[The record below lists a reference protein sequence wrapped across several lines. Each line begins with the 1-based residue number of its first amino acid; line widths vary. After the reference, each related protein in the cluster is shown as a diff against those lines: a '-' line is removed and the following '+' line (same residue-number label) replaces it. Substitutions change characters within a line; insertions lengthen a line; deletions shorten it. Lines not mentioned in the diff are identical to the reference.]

1 MISPSPKTKLKIFIF
16 FPKGSWR
23 KEGLECDPAVDSQC
37 FFVADVN
44 QNNEATCSLG
54 YMGFLPN
61 VNRYCT
67 LNQQWGVNQA
77 LPPTKHNV
85 LCQAQG
91 AQEVI
96 QAHQDLKSFE
106 LTPKQNFNA
115 NVTMRVVREPVTKY
129 VLVLESSSSM
139 IKQDLWKWISKAA
152 QKFIRNDLP
161 DKTQMAIVTFSNESV
176 IQHSLASLT
185 DEEARARIADSI
197 PDKYKVQRSPDQ
209 RCVICGIQTA
219 MRQVLS
225 GEEAGAHVILV
236 TRGDN
241 DTLSL
246 TDENLILEFARYYQV
261 KFSSILVPTTK
272 SLSFYDS
279 LSKLSNGR
287 SFVFQAPK
295 RIQDDVGA
303 GLYHNVIEA
312 FYSLRRLDTD
322 LASNVPVN
330 VHSNI
335 VTREVPNLKSSG
347 SFSIDSTLGQD
358 TKFGII
364 VDDPDDHNI
373 RSVTFTDNG
382 GQMYGPYSSLSN
394 EYNVINMKTINFPK
408 DTPVPPFDDP
418 AHLGLQWKYE
428 VKWYDEGDRKLEN
441 VIVVESKPR
450 NLGSFGLI
458 ELDMWTT
465 SESTSDIITSDAPMK
480 LFVQVTRGSSPVL
493 AAKVLVSVN
502 VQLQN
507 GTELEL
513 EKIPLLDN
521 GNGNPDLQSGDG
533 VYSRYLTDYPGVG
546 RYIFKAY
553 VDDNEAKAYTIQGGR
568 NGRAMP
574 AKPDNP
580 GQNPVCCGSE
590 ITVPVDLRRPTGS
603 FKRTLNSGPVLHL
616 IEIPDA
622 NSDRMPPSRISDLRL
637 MPDDT
642 GRKLVAKWT
651 APGDDYDAGQ
661 VSKYAFVFSEDI
673 MDLLDSSRQPPILHE
688 VSRQDSAG
696 IDAIYTFTFNNYE
709 KDYHVAMYA
718 IDDVGNKANISNI
731 VLVRLPQPPTTS
743 TGTPTTEGPGNPK
756 DTNWLMIGALSGAIL
771 TVLIL
776 TLVGLYVYFA
786 LAKKRRV
793 ASPLKSKSS
802 GVNVDLPQATGSDNS
817 SFDDTKNNS
826 SNHLVPQISTISN
839 AYKSITNGSTSFANG
854 ITPTYWS
861 ASQLLKEHEERK
873 MRENTIGT
881 IAEENAGY
889 DYNTEPFAY
898 YYDYQNG
905 TETYPYPYPA
915 PPGQRLSTSTAEYQ
929 SGAVDY
935 HPDASAI
942 ESEYLR
948 NNNKMSVPK
957 TSGNSD
963 NSSSGTL
970 GMANNSLQGSLI
982 SVNSGR
988 PPSSVAKTRNITQV

>member
-1 MISPSPKTKLKIFIF
+1 M
-16 FPKGSWR
+16 
-23 KEGLECDPAVDSQC
+23 Q
-37 FFVADVN
+37 
-44 QNNEATCSLG
+44 
-54 YMGFLPN
+54 
-61 VNRYCT
+61 
-67 LNQQWGVNQA
+67 
-77 LPPTKHNV
+77 
-85 LCQAQG
+85 
-91 AQEVI
+91 
-96 QAHQDLKSFE
+96 
-106 LTPKQNFNA
+106 
-115 NVTMRVVREPVTKY
+115 
-129 VLVLESSSSM
+129 
-139 IKQDLWKWISKAA
+139 
-152 QKFIRNDLP
+152 
-161 DKTQMAIVTFSNESV
+161 
-176 IQHSLASLT
+176 
-185 DEEARARIADSI
+185 
-197 PDKYKVQRSPDQ
+197 
-209 RCVICGIQTA
+209 
-219 MRQVLS
+219 
-225 GEEAGAHVILV
+225 
-236 TRGDN
+236 
-241 DTLSL
+241 
-246 TDENLILEFARYYQV
+246 
-261 KFSSILVPTTK
+261 
-272 SLSFYDS
+272 
-279 LSKLSNGR
+279 
-287 SFVFQAPK
+287 
-295 RIQDDVGA
+295 
-303 GLYHNVIEA
+303 
-312 FYSLRRLDTD
+312 
-322 LASNVPVN
+322 
-330 VHSNI
+330 
-335 VTREVPNLKSSG
+335 
-347 SFSIDSTLGQD
+347 
-358 TKFGII
+358 
-364 VDDPDDHNI
+364 
-373 RSVTFTDNG
+373 
-382 GQMYGPYSSLSN
+382 
-394 EYNVINMKTINFPK
+394 
-408 DTPVPPFDDP
+408 P

-428 VKWYDEGDRKLEN
+428 VKWYDEGNRKLEN

-450 NLGSFGLI
+450 SLGSFGLI

-465 SESTSDIITSDAPMK
+465 SESTSDIITSATPLK

-493 AAKVLVSVN
+493 AAQVYVSVN

-507 GTELEL
+507 GTEVEL
-513 EKIPLLDN
+513 ENIRLFDN

-533 VYSRYLTDYPGVG
+533 VYSRYLTVYPGVG
-546 RYIFKAY
+546 RYSFKAY

-590 ITVPVDLRRPTGS
+590 IMVPADLRRPTGS
-603 FKRTLNSGPVLHL
+603 FKRILNSGPVLHL
-616 IEIPDA
+616 IEIPDSGA
-622 NSDRMPPSRISDLRL
+622 DAMPPNRISDLRL
-637 MPDDT
+637 IPDDT

-673 MDLLDSSRQPPILHE
+673 TDLLDSSRQPPILHE
-688 VSRQDSAG
+688 VARADSAG

-718 IDDVGNKANISNI
+718 IDEAGNKANISNI

-743 TGTPTTEGPGNPK
+743 TGTPTTQGPGNPQ
-756 DTNWLMIGALSGAIL
+756 DTNWLMVGIVSGAVL

-776 TLVGLYVYFA
+776 TLVGLYVYFY
-786 LAKKRRV
+786 LAKRRR

-839 AYKSITNGSTSFANG
+839 AYKSMTSNGSTSFANG

-873 MRENTIGT
+873 MRENQIGT

-905 TETYPYPYPA
+905 TEIYPYPYPA
-915 PPGQRLSTSTAEYQ
+915 PGQRLSTSTAEYQ

-935 HPDASAI
+935 HPDATMNTS
-942 ESEYLR
+942 ENEYLR